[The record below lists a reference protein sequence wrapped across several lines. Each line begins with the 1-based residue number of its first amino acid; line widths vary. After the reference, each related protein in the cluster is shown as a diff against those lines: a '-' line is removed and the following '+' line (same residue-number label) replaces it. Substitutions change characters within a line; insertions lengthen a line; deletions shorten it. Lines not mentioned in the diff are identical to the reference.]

1 MTKNTL
7 LALAVLAWPA
17 LNLAQSAPETTTAT
31 TAAADPA
38 APVPTLHYRS
48 ALMYH
53 PRGVAQG
60 SDDWAAANARVGQFT
75 RGHVDILKAEQAHDT
90 GTPTKS
96 AAPAPG
102 AQP

>member
-1 MTKNTL
+1 MTKTTL

-17 LNLAQSAPETTTAT
+17 LNLAQSAPEKTTAA

-38 APVPTLHYRS
+38 APVPALHYQS
-48 ALMYH
+48 ALVYS

-60 SDDWAAANARVGQFT
+60 ADDWVAANARVGQFA
-75 RGHVDILKAEQAHDT
+75 RGHADILKAEQAQGQPAKPD
-90 GTPTKS
+90 
-96 AAPAPG
+96 APAPG

>member
-1 MTKNTL
+1 VTKTTL

-17 LNLAQSAPETTTAT
+17 LNLAQSATEKT

-38 APVPTLHYRS
+38 APVPALHYQS
-48 ALMYH
+48 ALVYS

-60 SDDWAAANARVGQFT
+60 ADDWAAANARVGQFA
-75 RGHVDILKAEQAHDT
+75 RGHADILKAEQAQ
-90 GTPTKS
+90 GMGQPAKS
-96 AAPAPG
+96 DAPAPG

>member
-1 MTKNTL
+1 MTKTNL

-17 LNLAQSAPETTTAT
+17 MNLAQSAPEKT

-38 APVPTLHYRS
+38 APAPALHYQS
-48 ALMYH
+48 ALVYS

-60 SDDWAAANARVGQFT
+60 ADDWAAANARVGQFA
-75 RGHVDILKAEQAHDT
+75 RGHADILKAEQAQGQPAKPD
-90 GTPTKS
+90 
-96 AAPAPG
+96 APAPG